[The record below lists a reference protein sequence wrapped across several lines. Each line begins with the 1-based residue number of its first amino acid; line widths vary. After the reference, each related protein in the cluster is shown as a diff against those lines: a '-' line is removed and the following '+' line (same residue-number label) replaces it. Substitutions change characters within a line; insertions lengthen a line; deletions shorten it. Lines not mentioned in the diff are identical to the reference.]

1 MPLRGTDER
10 GFTMIELMI
19 VVLII
24 GVLLAIALPVFLGA
38 QRRAND
44 GAVKTDVR
52 NTFLAE
58 RVFFAD
64 GESYTQDPAV
74 LETIESALDY
84 ATGDTPLASGQIYV
98 HVHLVTNELFV
109 SGRSRSGT
117 CFYLRE
123 IDGDG
128 AEYATSAG
136 CGVADVQ
143 TYTSTW

>member
-1 MPLRGTDER
+1 MRLRRTDER

-58 RVFFAD
+58 RVYFAD
-64 GESYTQDPAV
+64 GQTYTQDQAV

-98 HVHLVTNELFV
+98 HVHLATNELFV

-117 CFYLRE
+117 CFYIRE

-128 AEYATSAG
+128 AEYAASAG

-143 TYTSTW
+143 TYASGW

>member
-1 MPLRGTDER
+1 MRRRHDEQ
-10 GFTMIELMI
+10 GFTMVELMI

-24 GVLLAIALPVFLGA
+24 GLLIAIALPIFLGA

-44 GAVKTDVR
+44 RAVQTDVR

-58 RVFFAD
+58 RVFFTD
-64 GESYTQDPAV
+64 GETYTQDGTV
-74 LETIESALDY
+74 LETIEPALSY
-84 ATGDTPLASGQIYV
+84 VTGDTPVATGHVYV
-98 HVHLVTNELFV
+98 HVHLVANELFV

-117 CFYLRE
+117 CFYIRE

-128 AEYATSAG
+128 AEFATSAG

-143 TYTSTW
+143 TYTSGW

>member
-1 MPLRGTDER
+1 MRRRHADES

-24 GVLLAIALPVFLGA
+24 GLLVAIALPIFLGA

-44 GAVKTDVR
+44 RAVQTDVR

-58 RVFFAD
+58 RVIFSD
-64 GESYTQDPAV
+64 GETYTQDRDV
-74 LETIESALDY
+74 LETIEPAIDY
-84 ATGDTPLASGQIYV
+84 LTGDTPLASGSVYV
-98 HVHLVTNELFV
+98 HVHIVSNELFV

-128 AEYATSAG
+128 AEFATSAA

-143 TYTSTW
+143 TYTSEW